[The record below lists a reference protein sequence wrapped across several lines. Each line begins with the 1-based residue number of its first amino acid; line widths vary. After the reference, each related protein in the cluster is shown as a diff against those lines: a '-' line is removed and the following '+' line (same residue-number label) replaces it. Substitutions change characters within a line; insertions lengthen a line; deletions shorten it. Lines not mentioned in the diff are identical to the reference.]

1 MFNFFIIFFL
11 LYYHYM
17 VNKDV
22 YKIVRTHAR
31 NVHREHGQKRLDDDA
46 SRVSLGPGKRRCCV
60 LDALGRRLVETQ
72 KKLVLEQ
79 LRVSGSGL

>member
-1 MFNFFIIFFL
+1 MLEMCTANTDRSA
-11 LYYHYM
+11 Y
-17 VNKDV
+17 
-22 YKIVRTHAR
+22 
-31 NVHREHGQKRLDDDA
+31 DDA

-79 LRVSGSGL
+79 LRMSGSGL

>member
-1 MFNFFIIFFL
+1 
-11 LYYHYM
+11 M

-31 NVHREHGQKRLDDDA
+31 NVHREHGQERLDDDA

-72 KKLVLEQ
+72 KNSSWNNCACLAVASKHENCRDSMSSSL
-79 LRVSGSGL
+79 